1 MSKPLPTLSSGEA
14 RPPNTFKSVRV
25 NSIGTSNSNE
35 LQFEGS
41 MGKFA
46 SSTLSPT
53 SFTSAASKTPGI
65 KPTSHHAFKK
75 DPVQPQLRIVTDPHE
90 MPTPSYISTITPS
103 RDFSQPPHKY
113 PGQQPSSTTR
123 RVDSKF
129 EAKLSPTDH
138 NTAPIGYVGT
148 SYTNMP
154 NAHRFNFQAPP
165 KMSTL
170 PKPYTPLNPT
180 DFSSSAMLN
189 NRTANGR
196 ILGTAAKRFISESNV
211 PPMPVYVDEPVGPDN
226 LYVQMN
232 ETWTKC
238 WDNEAGAVYY
248 YNNITG
254 EATWIQPPL

>member
-1 MSKPLPTLSSGEA
+1 MNKPIISPTSSDG
-14 RPPNTFKSVRV
+14 RPVTNFKSVRV
-25 NSIGTSNSNE
+25 NSIGVSNGSE

-53 SFTSAASKTPGI
+53 SMTTAGSKTLGL
-65 KPTSHHAFKK
+65 KPAGHHAFKK

-90 MPTPSYISTITPS
+90 MPTPSYVSTITPT
-103 RDFSQPPHKY
+103 RDLSQPPHKY
-113 PGQQPSSTTR
+113 PQHPSSSTR

-129 EAKLSPTDH
+129 EAKPSPTD
-138 NTAPIGYVGT
+138 APMAYVGT
-148 SYTNMP
+148 SYANVP
-154 NAHRFNFQAPP
+154 NAHRVNFQPPP

-170 PKPYTPLNPT
+170 PKPYSPLNPT
-180 DFSSSAMLN
+180 DFLSSNMLN
-189 NRTANGR
+189 NRTASGR
-196 ILGTAAKRFISESNV
+196 ILGAAAQRFISESHIPV
-211 PPMPVYVDEPVGPDN
+211 LPVYVDEPVGPDN
-226 LYVQMN
+226 LYVQMS

-254 EATWIQPPL
+254 EATWIQPQF